1 MRLKDKSEIKTINGV
16 KKKKSKKVN
25 KWMEEE
31 GEKKRKRKFGGR
43 KIFVIQGWK
52 SWLDLRNSVWDEHD
66 LLYQFKLGSS
76 GSS

>member
-1 MRLKDKSEIKTINGV
+1 MRLKDKAEIKTINGV

-43 KIFVIQGWK
+43 KIFVIQG
-52 SWLDLRNSVWDEHD
+52 
-66 LLYQFKLGSS
+66 
-76 GSS
+76 

>member
-1 MRLKDKSEIKTINGV
+1 
-16 KKKKSKKVN
+16 
-25 KWMEEE
+25 MEEE

-52 SWLDLRNSVWDEHD
+52 SWLDIRNSVWDEHD
-66 LLYQFKLGSS
+66 LLYQLKLGSS